1 MHLITEMSEG
11 GVEFDE
17 LTMIENEEML
27 YAKDELAGADKPID
41 FDDYAIYQQG
51 LLFVV
56 VLTSQTISC

>member
-1 MHLITEMSEG
+1 MSEG

-17 LTMIENEEML
+17 LTMIENEEIWPI
-27 YAKDELAGADKPID
+27 KDERAGADKSID
-41 FDDYAIYQQG
+41 FDDYAIHQQG

>member
-27 YAKDELAGADKPID
+27 YAKDELAGADKSID
-41 FDDYAIYQQG
+41 FDDYAIHQQG